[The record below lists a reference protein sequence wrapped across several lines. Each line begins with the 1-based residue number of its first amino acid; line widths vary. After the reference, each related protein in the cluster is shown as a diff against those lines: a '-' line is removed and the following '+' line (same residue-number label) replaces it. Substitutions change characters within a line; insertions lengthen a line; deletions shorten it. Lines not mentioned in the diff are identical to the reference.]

1 MQREIGNSADAA
13 STDVGFHLIGH
24 WFGGPVNKL
33 DVVPGNGKPIGDRL
47 ANLNQGEYA
56 TMERM
61 LRDAVLDKNITSVD
75 VKIAPKYWSGNTSTR
90 PDQFTVVTKT
100 TDADGKTVELFY
112 NFVNKQ

>member
-33 DVVPGNGKPIGDRL
+33 NVVPGNGKPIGDGL

-56 TMERM
+56 KMERM
-61 LRDAVLDKNITSVD
+61 LRDAVLDSNIKD
-75 VKIAPKYWSGNTSTR
+75 VNVKVEPRYFDGNSTTR
-90 PDQFTVVTKT
+90 PDTIWVVTRT
-100 TDADGKTVELFY
+100 TDSQGNVVEQTFR
-112 NFVNKQ
+112 FANKR